1 MGACNRA
8 IIIVVYQQKMA
19 LYGTTGGYT
28 APQPKKTR
36 QGNSKNTKLA
46 ATARNGAKKKYK
58 GQGK

>member
-1 MGACNRA
+1 
-8 IIIVVYQQKMA
+8 MA

-28 APQPKKTR
+28 TPQPKKTR

-46 ATARNGAKKKYK
+46 ATSRNAARKKYR